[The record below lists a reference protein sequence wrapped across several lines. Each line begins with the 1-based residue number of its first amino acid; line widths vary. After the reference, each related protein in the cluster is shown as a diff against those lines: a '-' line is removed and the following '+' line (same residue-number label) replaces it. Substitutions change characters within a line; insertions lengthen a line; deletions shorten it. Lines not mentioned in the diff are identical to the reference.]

1 MPLALLLNFYI
12 INSYMVSKNII
23 LSFILLC
30 ANSAFAQQQ
39 KYTLQQCIEYAWSNN
54 LDIKQSML
62 SNESSKL
69 DVTQSKANLL
79 PTLSASAGQ
88 NYQFG
93 RTVDRFTNT
102 FVNQT
107 IRSNNIGLNAGLTL
121 FNGFQNQNN
130 IVQKKQTQNVSQYTI
145 DVTKNQ
151 IALSIANSF
160 LQCIQ
165 AIETIDYNEIQI
177 QSTTQRIEKA
187 QKMVDAGVSDLTV
200 LLSLKAQ
207 LANEQLNLITSQSN
221 KNAALLSL
229 KNLMQLPIENDFEVV
244 IPAFTSELI
253 KENMVDAFQIYD
265 LALKNLPQ
273 IKAAETQ
280 ILAAKAQTKMANGNL
295 FPSISLYGSISTVF
309 SESAKDYFNP
319 KIVGSRTIGYSK
331 ISNEEVLEPIIKF
344 DDKTIRFGKQLED
357 NLGQSAGI
365 NLNWN
370 IFNGFATQNQI
381 QKAKLNQQ
389 ITDLNLIKAKNT
401 LLTDINT
408 AVNAYNAAKAQYNAN
423 ENNVEAQ
430 NTSLDYIQKRFDAG
444 VTNSFDFINAK
455 NNYSQAKSNAL
466 RAKYELVFRALI
478 LEYYKGNKI
487 QL

>member
-1 MPLALLLNFYI
+1 MPLVLL
-12 INSYMVSKNII
+12 SYF
-23 LSFILLC
+23 FILKMNIALKNFTLILILLF
-30 ANSAFAQQQ
+30 AFNAFAQQE
-39 KYTLQQCIEYAWSNN
+39 KYTLQQCIEHAWSNN

-62 SNESSKL
+62 NNESAKL
-69 DVTQSKANLL
+69 DITQSKANLL

-102 FVNQT
+102 FVNQS

-121 FNGFQNQNN
+121 FNGFQSQNN
-130 IVQKKQTQNVSQYTI
+130 IVQKKQTQQVSQYNI
-145 DVTKNQ
+145 EVAKNQ
-151 IALSIANSF
+151 IALSISNSF

-221 KNAALLSL
+221 KNTALLSL
-229 KNLMQLPIENDFEVV
+229 KNLMQLPMDKDFEVV
-244 IPAFTSELI
+244 VPAFTSELI
-253 KENMVDAFQIYD
+253 KENIVDVFQIYD
-265 LALKNLPQ
+265 IALKNLPQ

-309 SESAKDYFNP
+309 SESAKNITNVSP
-319 KIVGSRTIGYSK
+319 TGTQAIGFTQ
-331 ISNEEVLEPIIKF
+331 NTLEPVLQPTFTYQTETIKF
-344 DDKTIRFGKQLED
+344 NKQLKD
-357 NLGQSAGI
+357 NLGQGAGI
-365 NLNWN
+365 SLNWN

-389 ITDLNLIKAKNT
+389 ITDLNLTKAKNT

-408 AVNAYNAAKAQYNAN
+408 AVNAYNAAKAQYKASQ
-423 ENNVEAQ
+423 NNVEAQ
-430 NTSLDYIQKRFDAG
+430 NTSLEYIQKRFDAG

-455 NNYSQAKSNAL
+455 NNYSQAKSSAL
-466 RAKYELVFRALI
+466 NTKYEFVFRALI

-487 QL
+487 QF